1 MVPDRN
7 PERVEGWSTRA
18 MSVRVDSASTRSALR
33 FWEAGRTLF
42 RSFFAL
48 ALLAGCTPASAQ
60 QMLDTDV
67 DLVVVDKAQHRLS
80 VYREGVLLKSYVVAL
95 GWGGLGPKT
104 QQGDGKVPEGRYRI
118 AAHNPNSAYH
128 LSLRIGYPTPAQ
140 RTDAVARG
148 VSPGGDI
155 MIHGLPNGRGGF
167 GATHRTVDWT
177 DGCIAVTDEEIEELF
192 DHVADGT
199 PIVIQP

>member
-1 MVPDRN
+1 MI
-7 PERVEGWSTRA
+7 RA
-18 MSVRVDSASTRSALR
+18 LLAAL
-33 FWEAGRTLF
+33 
-42 RSFFAL
+42 
-48 ALLAGCTPASAQ
+48 LLAGCAPASAQ
-60 QMLDTDV
+60 SLDTDV
-67 DLVVVDKAQHRLS
+67 DLIVVEKAQHRLS
-80 VYREGVLLKSYVVAL
+80 VYRENVLLKTYIVAL

-104 QQGDGKVPEGRYRI
+104 RQGDGKVPEGEYRI
-118 AAHNPNSAYH
+118 TAHNPNSAYH

-140 RTDAVARG
+140 RADAAARG

-155 MIHGLPNGRGGF
+155 MIHGLPNGRSDF